1 MIISPSPDTLKTMKL
16 FSGSANKPLAEKIAK
31 ELKIKIS
38 PSEIFIFPDG
48 ERRIQIQDSVV
59 DEDVV
64 IIQPTTP
71 PAEIHY
77 FELFFLADAAKRSG
91 AKSVTAVVPYLGY
104 QRQDHVFRDG
114 EAVSLEVI
122 VNTMQSVHIDK
133 VIAFDLHTIKI
144 PEVFSIPMVH
154 LSALPLFAREI
165 EKQGWGG
172 LDTVLV
178 SPDMG
183 GIRRIKMLSEILNDM
198 PYVTIEKNRD
208 LATGKI
214 EMEEITGE
222 ITHRVL
228 IVDDMISSGGT
239 IVKAAQALKEKGAK
253 EVYVFVTHPVFS
265 SDAPNILENSTVDKV
280 YVTDSVFV
288 SKEKQFPKLQI
299 LSLAPAIAEAL
310 G

>member
-1 MIISPSPDTLKTMKL
+1 MKL
-16 FSGSANKPLAEKIAK
+16 FSGNSNKPLARAVAAK
-31 ELKIKIS
+31 LGLNVS

-48 ERRIQIQDSVV
+48 ERRIQIQENVV

-64 IIQPTTP
+64 IVQPTTP
-71 PAEIHY
+71 PVDTSY

-91 AKSVTAVVPYLGY
+91 ARSVTAVVPYLGY

-122 VNTMQSVHIDK
+122 VNTMQSVGIDK
-133 VIAFDLHTIKI
+133 VISFDLHTVKI

-154 LSALPLFAREI
+154 LSALELFAEEI
-165 EKQGWGG
+165 KKQGWAG

-183 GIRRIKMLSEILNDM
+183 GIRRIEILSKMLSDM

-208 LATGKI
+208 LATGHV
-214 EMEEITGE
+214 EMAEITGE
-222 ITHRVL
+222 VTHRVV

-239 IVKAAQALKEKGAK
+239 IVKAAEALKKRGAK
-253 EVYVFVTHPVFS
+253 EIYVFVTHPVFS
-265 SDAPNILENSTVDKV
+265 QEAPKILQDSVVDKV

-288 SKEKQFPKLQI
+288 PKEKEFPKLHI
-299 LSLAPAIAEAL
+299 LSLSGMIADTL
-310 G
+310 Q

>member
-1 MIISPSPDTLKTMKL
+1 MKL
-16 FSGSANKPLAEKIAK
+16 FSGSSNKPLAEKIAK
-31 ELKIKIS
+31 ELKIKVS
-38 PSEIFIFPDG
+38 PSEIFVFPDG
-48 ERRIQIQDSVV
+48 ERRIQIQDNVV
-59 DEDVV
+59 DEDVI

-122 VNTMQSVHIDK
+122 VNTMQSVSIDK
-133 VIAFDLHTIKI
+133 VISFDLHTIKI

-183 GIRRIKMLSEILNDM
+183 GIRRVKMLSEILKEM

-214 EMEEITGE
+214 EMEEIAGE
-222 ITHRVL
+222 ITHRVV

-239 IVKAAQALKEKGAK
+239 IVKAAQTLRAKGAK

-265 SDAPNILENSTVDKV
+265 SDAPKILQASSVDKV

-288 SKEKQFPKLQI
+288 PKEKQFPKLQI
-299 LSLAPAIAEAL
+299 LSLAPSIGKAL
-310 G
+310 QAVHL

>member
-1 MIISPSPDTLKTMKL
+1 MKL
-16 FSGSANKPLAEKIAK
+16 FSGNSNKPLAEKVAK
-31 ELKIKIS
+31 ELGIKVS
-38 PSEIFIFPDG
+38 PVEIFIFPDG
-48 ERRIQIQDSVV
+48 ERRIQLQERVV

-71 PAEIHY
+71 PVDTNY

-91 AKSVTAVVPYLGY
+91 ARSVTAVVPYLGY

-122 VNTMQSVHIDK
+122 VNTMQSVGIDK
-133 VIAFDLHTIKI
+133 VISFDLHTVKI

-154 LSALPLFAREI
+154 LSGLELFAEEI
-165 EKQGWGG
+165 KKNKWDG

-183 GIRRIKMLSEILNDM
+183 GIRRIEIISKMLKDM
-198 PYVTIEKNRD
+198 PYATIEKNRD
-208 LATGKI
+208 LTTGHV
-214 EMEEITGE
+214 EMTEITGE
-222 ITHRVL
+222 ITHRVV

-239 IVKAAQALKEKGAK
+239 IVKAAAALKQKGAE

-265 SDAPNILENSTVDKV
+265 AEAPKILQESVVDRV
-280 YVTDSVFV
+280 YVADSVFV
-288 SKEKQFPKLQI
+288 PKEKEFQKLNI
-299 LSLAPAIAEAL
+299 ISLSKSISEVLR
-310 G
+310 

>member
-1 MIISPSPDTLKTMKL
+1 MKL
-16 FSGSANKPLAEKIAK
+16 FSGSSNRPLAEKIAI
-31 ELKIKIS
+31 ELKTKVS
-38 PSEIFIFPDG
+38 PSEIFVFPDG
-48 ERRIQIQDSVV
+48 ERRIQIQDTVV

-122 VNTMQSVHIDK
+122 VNTMQSVSIDK
-133 VIAFDLHTIKI
+133 VISFDLHTIKI
-144 PEVFSIPMVH
+144 PEVFSIPMLH

-165 EKQGWGG
+165 QKQGWGG

-183 GIRRIKMLSEILNDM
+183 GIRRIKIISEMLKDM

-208 LATGKI
+208 LATGHV
-214 EMEEITGE
+214 EMEEIRGE
-222 ITHRVL
+222 ITHRVV

-239 IVKAAQALKEKGAK
+239 IVKAAQALRAKGAK

-265 SDAPNILENSTVDKV
+265 SDAPKILQDSAVDKV

-288 SKEKQFPKLQI
+288 PKERQFPKLRI
-299 LSLAPAIAEAL
+299 LSLAPVIAGAL

>member
-1 MIISPSPDTLKTMKL
+1 MKL
-16 FSGSANKPLAEKIAK
+16 FSGNSNKPLAEKIATK
-31 ELKIKIS
+31 LGIDVS
-38 PSEIFIFPDG
+38 PVEIFIFPDG
-48 ERRIQIQDSVV
+48 ERRIQIQENVV

-64 IIQPTTP
+64 IVQPTTP
-71 PAEIHY
+71 PVDTSY

-91 AKSVTAVVPYLGY
+91 ARSVTAVVPYLGY

-122 VNTMQSVHIDK
+122 VNTMQSVSIDK
-133 VIAFDLHTIKI
+133 VISFDLHTVKI

-154 LSALPLFAREI
+154 LSALELFAEEI
-165 EKQGWGG
+165 KKQGWAG

-183 GIRRIKMLSEILNDM
+183 GIRRIEMLSKMLLDM

-208 LATGKI
+208 LATGHV
-214 EMEEITGE
+214 EMAEITGE
-222 ITHRVL
+222 VTHRVI

-239 IVKAAQALKEKGAK
+239 IVKAAEALKKRGAK
-253 EVYVFVTHPVFS
+253 EVYVFATHPVFS
-265 SDAPNILENSTVDKV
+265 SVAPKMLQDSVVDKV

-288 SKEKQFPKLQI
+288 PKEKEFEKLHI
-299 LSLAPAIAEAL
+299 LSLSGMIANTL
-310 G
+310 Q

>member
-1 MIISPSPDTLKTMKL
+1 MKL
-16 FSGSANKPLAEKIAK
+16 FSGNSNKPLARAVAAK
-31 ELKIKIS
+31 LGSIVS
-38 PSEIFIFPDG
+38 PAEIFIFPDG
-48 ERRIQIQDSVV
+48 ERRIQIQENVV

-64 IIQPTTP
+64 IVQPTTP
-71 PAEIHY
+71 PVDTSY

-91 AKSVTAVVPYLGY
+91 ARSVTAVVPYLGY

-122 VNTMQSVHIDK
+122 VNTMQSVSIDK
-133 VIAFDLHTIKI
+133 VISFDLHTIKI

-154 LSALPLFAREI
+154 LSALELFAEEI
-165 EKQGWGG
+165 KKQGWAG

-183 GIRRIKMLSEILNDM
+183 GIRRIEMLSKMLSDM

-208 LATGKI
+208 LATGHV
-214 EMEEITGE
+214 EMAEITGE
-222 ITHRVL
+222 VTHRVV

-239 IVKAAQALKEKGAK
+239 IVKAAEALKKKGAK

-265 SDAPNILENSTVDKV
+265 AEAPALLENSVVDKV

-288 SKEKQFPKLQI
+288 PKEKEFGKLHI
-299 LSLAPAIAEAL
+299 LSLSGMIAKAL
-310 G
+310 E

>member
-1 MIISPSPDTLKTMKL
+1 MIIFCSPDTLRTMKL
-16 FSGSANKPLAEKIAK
+16 FSGSSNKALAEKVAK
-31 ELKIKIS
+31 ELKVNLS
-38 PSEIFIFPDG
+38 PVEIFIFPDG
-48 ERRIQIQDSVV
+48 ERRIRIEESVLN
-59 DEDVV
+59 EDVV
-64 IIQPTTP
+64 IIQSTSTP
-71 PAEIHY
+71 VDTHY
-77 FELFFLADAAKRSG
+77 FELFLLADAAKRSG
-91 AKSVTAVVPYLGY
+91 ARFVTAVVPYLGY

-133 VIAFDLHTIKI
+133 VIAFDLHTAKI

-154 LSALPLFAREI
+154 LSALELFAREI
-165 EKQGWGG
+165 DKQGWGG

-183 GIRRIKMLSEILNDM
+183 GIRRIKMLSKMLKDM

-208 LATGKI
+208 LTTGKI
-214 EMEEITGE
+214 EMEEIIGE
-222 ITHRVL
+222 ITHRVV

-265 SDAPNILENSTVDKV
+265 SDAPKILQDSVVDKV

-288 SKEKQFPKLQI
+288 PKEKHFPKLEI
-299 LSLAPAIAEAL
+299 LSLAPAIAEVL
-310 G
+310 R

>member
-1 MIISPSPDTLKTMKL
+1 MKL
-16 FSGSANKPLAEKIAK
+16 FSGNSNKPLAEKIAAK
-31 ELKIKIS
+31 LGIDVS
-38 PSEIFIFPDG
+38 PVEIFIFPDG
-48 ERRIQIQDSVV
+48 ERRIQIQENVV

-64 IIQPTTP
+64 IVQPTTP
-71 PAEIHY
+71 PVDTSY

-91 AKSVTAVVPYLGY
+91 ARSVTAVVPYLGY

-122 VNTMQSVHIDK
+122 VNTMQSVSIDK
-133 VIAFDLHTIKI
+133 VISFDLHTVKI

-154 LSALPLFAREI
+154 LSALELFAEEI
-165 EKQGWGG
+165 KKQGWAG

-183 GIRRIKMLSEILNDM
+183 GIRRIEMLSHLLSDM

-208 LATGKI
+208 LATGHV
-214 EMEEITGE
+214 EMAEITGE
-222 ITHRVL
+222 VTHRVV

-239 IVKAAQALKEKGAK
+239 IVKAAEALKKRGAK
-253 EVYVFVTHPVFS
+253 EIYVFATHPVFS
-265 SDAPNILENSTVDKV
+265 SVAPKMLQDSVVDKV

-288 SKEKQFPKLQI
+288 PKEKEFEKLHI
-299 LSLAPAIAEAL
+299 LSLSGMIANTL
-310 G
+310 Q

>member
-1 MIISPSPDTLKTMKL
+1 MKL